1 MKESLHT
8 KSEANEIF
16 NVAAME
22 FDLTGKSHYEI
33 RKVALD
39 VSDRFL
45 RAAGV
50 LPCGECLGWQL
61 SAGQG
66 ETQYFYVFS
75 DKDVVSTS
83 EDINW
88 IFNTFARVRTF
99 GKDALDSLNEEG
111 RRVYALSYE
120 TPKANDNHN
129 NCQRD
134 EFRTDYYVSDDDGLS
149 GYLSETLD
157 ILNECGAIVRFT
169 ADRNSDG
176 QGTVLLSLPD
186 EMSLRLRTIL
196 SIVFTG
202 TAAVEITEEEQIGCL
217 PGHCMAQ
224 IMSGLLKSIMYAVK
238 PAEDEDSQDD
248 EFEEEGDDDS
258 GVDTASDTETGD
270 DVQGTPIET
279 LDLSVR
285 SFNCLRRAG
294 IDTVEKLRTLTDEDI
309 RHIRNLGR
317 KSVEE
322 IERKLSELAD
332 SPVWG
337 PCGKSRSETLDDLIG
352 LQNVKEHVRKITAF
366 AKMGQDMAARGMNA
380 ARPALNMEFVGNP
393 GTAKTTVARII
404 ADMFHEIGLLSDS
417 EPVEVGRADLIAHYV
432 GQTADK
438 VREVFRKAKGR
449 LLFIDEAYS
458 LVENWKGEY
467 GDEAINTIVQEMENR
482 REETIVVFAG
492 YPKEMEEFFS
502 RNPGLRSR
510 VPFRISFS
518 DYSPEE
524 MVQIAELEAKKRG
537 FEISDKARERVFAIC
552 RKAAG
557 DPNAGNGRF
566 CRNLIE
572 NAVLDYA
579 SRVYGGETKDT
590 DNDFI
595 LAPEDFS
602 LPEETA
608 PAPQRIAI
616 GFRS

>member
-1 MKESLHT
+1 MKETLFT
-8 KSEANEIF
+8 KREANEIF

-22 FDLTGKSHYEI
+22 LDLTGKSQYEI
-33 RKVALD
+33 RKAALD
-39 VSDRFL
+39 ASDRFL
-45 RAAGV
+45 RAAEV
-50 LPCGECLGWQL
+50 LPRGEYLGWQL
-61 SAGQG
+61 SAGRG
-66 ETQYFYVFS
+66 EKQRFCVFS

-88 IFNTFARVRTF
+88 IFNNFARVTTF
-99 GKDALDSLNEEG
+99 GEDALDSLIEKG
-111 RRVYALSYE
+111 RRVYALSYG
-120 TPKANDNHN
+120 TPKANDNHDN
-129 NCQRD
+129 RQWD
-134 EFRTDYYVSDDDGLS
+134 DFRTDYFESDGDGLS

-169 ADRNSDG
+169 ADGNSDG

-202 TAAVEITEEEQIGCL
+202 TAAVEITEEEQSSCL
-217 PGHCMAQ
+217 PGNCMAE
-224 IMSGLLKSIMYAVK
+224 IMSGMLRSFMYAIK

-248 EFEEEGDDDS
+248 EFKEGDDDS
-258 GVDTASDTETGD
+258 GVDTASDPETGD
-270 DVQGTPIET
+270 DQGTPIET

-294 IDTVEKLRTLTDEDI
+294 IDTVEKLRTLTDEDF
-309 RHIRNLGR
+309 RHIRNLGK
-317 KSVEE
+317 KSWEE
-322 IERKLSELAD
+322 IVQKLSELDD
-332 SPVWG
+332 SPAWG
-337 PCGKSRSETLDDLIG
+337 PCGKSSRSETLDDLIG

-366 AKMGQDMAARGMNA
+366 AKMGQDLAARGMNTS
-380 ARPALNMEFVGNP
+380 RPALNMEFVGNP

-404 ADMFHEIGLLSDS
+404 AGMFHEIGLLSDR

-438 VREVFRKAKGR
+438 VRDVFHKARGK

-458 LVENWKGEY
+458 LVEYWKGEY
-467 GDEAINTIVQEMENR
+467 GDEAINTIVQEMENH

-579 SRVYGGETKDT
+579 SRVYGDETRDAG
-590 DNDFI
+590 NDFI
-595 LAPEDFS
+595 LVPEDFA